1 MNPAR
6 RAITQK
12 HKISLY
18 NMTCLLSVK
27 VINRV
32 KYQKDSLL
40 NTGASVKLSSD
51 IFLYAGIKGSVKQ
64 RLPRG
69 RQPRAT

>member
-1 MNPAR
+1 M
-6 RAITQK
+6 IWFV
-12 HKISLY
+12 
-18 NMTCLLSVK
+18 SVR

-32 KYQKDSLL
+32 NYQKDSLL

-51 IFLYAGIKGSVKQ
+51 IFIYAGIKGSVKQ